1 MGLFS
6 SRNDKGDQRL
16 DNSNPIHTS
25 TVTTNPLPART
36 NPMNSSMNTGFTHV
50 DRDLIKM
57 FQTNFL
63 SGLTKY
69 SDSLTPETV
78 NVDERIGVNFNSI
91 PEEHHTAH
99 SEQVRKE
106 ISAIYPNARVTLT
119 RRDDRAWDISIT
131 GIFDLRDYIE
141 NIKKVETRID
151 ISQFNYVNKLY
162 VDDNKENL
170 YIQFSSQIEKIKDQ
184 IAAYL
189 QSSSNFDIENKTIQ
203 KPTRT
208 FEELPGHKVRIKG
221 LDVEI
226 TPQFVSVV
234 TQYLSNGLK
243 CRVAEVNSAYKNT
256 TEIVLQ
262 FEHNNP
268 EVLEKTRVADVIKF
282 DSPKSYQNTE
292 RSGSSPINQPTVIPS
307 TPPSTLNGNNVPQHL
322 RARTVTVGDK
332 K

>member
-6 SRNDKGDQRL
+6 SRNDKSDQRL
-16 DNSNPIHTS
+16 DNSNPIHTT
-25 TVTTNPLPART
+25 TVTSNPLPART
-36 NPMNSSMNTGFTHV
+36 NQMNHSMNTGFTQV
-50 DRDLIKM
+50 DRDLIQM

-69 SDSLTPETV
+69 SDSITPEAV
-78 NVDERIGVNFNSI
+78 NVDERIGVNFSAI

-119 RRDDRAWDISIT
+119 RRDERAWDISIT

-151 ISQFNYVNKLY
+151 ISQFNYVN
-162 VDDNKENL
+162 EL
-170 YIQFSSQIEKIKDQ
+170 YINSNNESLYLQYSSQIDRIKEQ

-189 QSSSNFDIENKTIQ
+189 QSPGNFDIENKVAQ

-268 EVLEKTRVADVIKF
+268 ETLEKTRVADIIKF
-282 DSPKSYQNTE
+282 DMPKSYQAADRN
-292 RSGSSPINQPTVIPS
+292 GGIPISQATIVPSAPPT
-307 TPPSTLNGNNVPQHL
+307 TLNGNNVPQHL
-322 RARTVTVGDK
+322 RARTMTAGDK